1 MIVLF
6 YSVDAANALPSSVLS
21 TLANPA
27 LLKGNSGAGSAD
39 PKTVHKIIF
48 DTSKA
53 DRVFGIKYRTKEE
66 CARDMILEFGK
77 RGW

>member
-6 YSVDAANALPSSVLS
+6 NSVDAANALPYSVLS
-21 TLANPA
+21 TLANPT
-27 LLKGNSGAGSAD
+27 LPKGNSSAGSAD
-39 PKTVHKIIF
+39 PKIVHKVTF